1 MAFELFVAGRYLR
14 AKRRQRFISVV
25 TAIAVLGVATGVM
38 ALVIAMAI
46 TNGVQQDLQRH
57 LLGAT
62 AHVNLLE
69 KERGFGIENWRTFME
84 RFRDVN
90 HVAAMAPALYGEV
103 MISGPIRA
111 RGCFLKGIDPAAE
124 PAVGDL
130 LTKIT
135 EGSVEDLIR
144 PDTQPGI
151 ILGKRLAEAIGAR
164 LNSVMTLVIPQGELT
179 PFGLVPGFKRV
190 RVAAIFESGFYD
202 YDNYWAI
209 ATLETVQQS
218 LSLGDVINAVDFKL
232 DDLNLAP
239 SVSKEVEKLAGPEFA
254 ATSWME
260 RNREIFNV
268 LKIEK
273 LVIALIIGLIMLV
286 AALNVL
292 TSLVM
297 MVMEKKKDIAI
308 LMSMGARR
316 SQIRKIFALQ
326 GLIIGGAGTA
336 LGLFIGHFL
345 CWLCETYRLFPL
357 DAQVYQLSYVPF
369 APRVWEEA
377 LVALAALV
385 ISLVTTIYPSATA
398 TRILPLEVLRY
409 E

>member
-25 TAIAVLGVATGVM
+25 TSIAVLGVATGVM

-46 TNGVQQDLQRH
+46 NNGVEQDLQRH

-69 KERGFGIENWRTFME
+69 KERGFGIEDWRAFME
-84 RFRDVN
+84 RFRDVE
-90 HVAAMAPALYGEV
+90 HVEAMAPALYGEM

-111 RGCFLKGIDPAAE
+111 RGCFLKGIDPEAE

-135 EGSVEDLIR
+135 EGSLEDLVR
-144 PDTQPGI
+144 PGTQPGI

-164 LNSVMTLVIPQGELT
+164 LNSVMTLVNPQGELT
-179 PFGLVPGFKRV
+179 PFGPVPGFKRV
-190 RVAAIFESGFYD
+190 RVAAIFESSFYE

-239 SVSKEVEKLAGPEFA
+239 SVSAEVEKLAGPEFA

-260 RNREIFNV
+260 RNRELFNA
-268 LKIEK
+268 LKVEK
-273 LVIALIIGLIMLV
+273 LVTTVTIGLIMLV

-316 SQIRKIFALQ
+316 PQIRKIFALQ
-326 GLIIGGAGTA
+326 GLIIGSAGTA
-336 LGLFIGHFL
+336 LGLFVGHLL
-345 CWLCETYRLFPL
+345 CWLCETYRLIPL
-357 DAQVYQLSYVPF
+357 EAQVYGLSYVPF
-369 APRVWEEA
+369 APRAWDA
-377 LVALAALV
+377 AAVALAALV
-385 ISLVTTIYPSATA
+385 ISYLTTIYPAATA